1 MFRRNKKPA
10 DGAGNTGDAGHA
22 GADGVGV
29 EVHRFSNEAFALA
42 RAFAQKDGSP
52 DESKERAREMQ
63 ERLADVVALARTCP
77 AERQAD
83 LNRVLSD
90 ARLDLNYVLSDGTMP
105 TSIRLARAIAD

>member
-1 MFRRNKKPA
+1 MTLFRRNKKPA
-10 DGAGNTGDAGHA
+10 DTATDDA
-22 GADGVGV
+22 GV
-29 EVHRFSNEAFALA
+29 EVHQFSNEAFALA
-42 RAFAQKDGSP
+42 RAFAQKDEGSR
-52 DESKERAREMQ
+52 DKSKEQAREMQ

-83 LNRVLSD
+83 LNRVLAD